1 MNDKIAAVKAE
12 LALLKEQFSKKI
24 AEAET
29 RLKNMIEQELSA
41 ISDESSNYHNQAYS
55 DDLSDY
61 SPDTECVILL
71 HGLARSSSSMNVI
84 EKRLHAQGYF
94 VININYPSRDHSIE
108 ELAEKFIS
116 KALLKCKDRPVNF
129 VTHSMGGILVRQYL
143 STHKIE
149 NLNKVVMLGP
159 PNNGSEVVDK
169 LCNAPGFSFI
179 NGDAGMQLGTG
190 ELSITSKLGEANF
203 DLGVIA
209 GTRSVNLI
217 LSTLIPDKDDGKVSV
232 ASTKLDGMNDH
243 IEMETTHP
251 FMMRNE
257 KVIEQV
263 IFYLQEGKFQH

>member
-1 MNDKIAAVKAE
+1 MNEKIAALKVE
-12 LALLKEQFSKKI
+12 MALLKDQFSKKI
-24 AEAET
+24 AEAEV
-29 RLKNMIEQELSA
+29 RLKNMIEQERSS
-41 ISDESSNYHNQAYS
+41 ISDENKIGNQSISA
-55 DDLSDY
+55 DLSDY
-61 SPDTECVILL
+61 LPDAECVILL
-71 HGLARSSSSMNVI
+71 HGLARSSSSMSVI
-84 EKRLHAQGYF
+84 EKRLHGQGYF

-116 KALLKCKDRPVNF
+116 KALLKCKGRRINF

-143 STHKIE
+143 SKHKIE

-169 LCNAPGFSFI
+169 LCNTPGFSFI

-190 ELSITSKLGEANF
+190 ELSIPSKLGNANF

-251 FMMRNE
+251 FMMKNE

-263 IFYLQEGKFQH
+263 IYYLQEGKFQH